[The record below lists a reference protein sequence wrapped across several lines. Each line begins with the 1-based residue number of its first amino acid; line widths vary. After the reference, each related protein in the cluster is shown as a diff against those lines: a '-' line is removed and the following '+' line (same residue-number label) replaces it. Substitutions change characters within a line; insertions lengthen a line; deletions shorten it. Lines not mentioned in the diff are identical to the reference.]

1 MSPLGEQTMTE
12 EKKEIWSM
20 DELVALTDEVQ
31 ISEVVFREKVVEFQF
46 CELVEKEEPKIKS
59 QDRMTEDE
67 KMGYF
72 QELGSERVFKM
83 IEKATG
89 KNPDGPCISE
99 DQWKLLPT
107 TLRYQITNNILGVES
122 EVKEN
127 FTL

>member
-1 MSPLGEQTMTE
+1 MTE

-83 IEKATG
+83 ITKANE

-99 DQWKLLPT
+99 EQWKLLPT
-107 TLRYQITNNILGVES
+107 TLRYQITNKILGVES